1 MQSMRSQ
8 VMEVKGS
15 PFCFV
20 LFVFSFVGGE
30 CLQVVLWVCKKQPI
44 LIVLLSACT
53 CSPLSF
59 AACKILFQNW
69 LAAPYLA

>member
-1 MQSMRSQ
+1 
-8 VMEVKGS
+8 
-15 PFCFV
+15 
-20 LFVFSFVGGE
+20 
-30 CLQVVLWVCKKQPI
+30 